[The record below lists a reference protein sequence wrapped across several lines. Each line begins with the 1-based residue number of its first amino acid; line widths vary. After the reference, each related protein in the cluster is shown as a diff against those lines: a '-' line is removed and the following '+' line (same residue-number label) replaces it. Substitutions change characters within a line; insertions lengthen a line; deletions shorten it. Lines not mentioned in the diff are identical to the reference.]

1 MENRSLSLVARLIVL
16 FAMSCPALA
25 ADSGPTP
32 EQQADWQQRM
42 DKATAL
48 QNESRTRKAEAD
60 RILEQKNAQCFKKF
74 QVNRCQDQA
83 RNEHMMSIREIRRL
97 ENQGEALERQVK
109 KEQLAVKDRRNAE
122 MAPQRAADLE
132 VRAAATAEVRQSA
145 EAERAATL
153 ADKARKAEERA
164 QRKAAEAEKQRK
176 KQEDHAARVAKKMQ
190 QAERRASEA
199 DAAKK

>member
-1 MENRSLSLVARLIVL
+1 MENRSLSLAARLIVL
-16 FAMSCPALA
+16 LALSCPALA
-25 ADSGPTP
+25 AESGPTP

-42 DKATAL
+42 DKAAAL
-48 QNESRTRKAEAD
+48 QNESRTRKAEAE

-83 RNEHMMSIREIRRL
+83 RNEHMMAAREIRRL
-97 ENQGEALERQVK
+97 ENEGKAVERQVK
-109 KEQLAVKDRRNAE
+109 KEQLADKDKRNAE
-122 MAPQRAADLE
+122 TAPLRAADLE

-145 EAERAATL
+145 EAEQATTL

-164 QRKAAEAEKQRK
+164 RRKAVEAEKQRK
-176 KQEDHAARVAKKMQ
+176 KQEEHDARVAQKMQ
-190 QAERRASEA
+190 QAERRAGEA